1 MTYRFNAEDMA
12 DGEQKGLSAAM
23 LDRLRL
29 DGARLE
35 AIAKRTGHSQ
45 SHLAL
50 AWALHQQGID
60 TVLVGGRTPAHLDQA
75 FAAET
80 PFKGC
85 IAHGML
91 TAGFISAAIATGLP
105 GPGSVYVGQEL
116 RFDRPVR
123 AGDTIT
129 VELVVQEKIPGKN
142 HVVLKT
148 VARNQNN
155 KTVVSGTATVL
166 PPPGKARVEQPAEP
180 RFLPA

>member
-1 MTYRFNAEDMA
+1 
-12 DGEQKGLSAAM
+12 
-23 LDRLRL
+23 
-29 DGARLE
+29 
-35 AIAKRTGHSQ
+35 
-45 SHLAL
+45 
-50 AWALHQQGID
+50 
-60 TVLVGGRTPAHLDQA
+60 
-75 FAAET
+75 
-80 PFKGC
+80 
-85 IAHGML
+85 
-91 TAGFISAAIATGLP
+91 
-105 GPGSVYVGQEL
+105 VGQEL

>member
-1 MTYRFNAEDMA
+1 MSMLESFGFEDIEI
-12 DGEQKGLSAAM
+12 GQS
-23 LDRLRL
+23 LRL
-29 DGARLE
+29 SRTVTEEMVRLF
-35 AIAKRTGHSQ
+35 AAATG
-45 SHLAL
+45 
-50 AWALHQQGID
+50 D
-60 TVLVGGRTPAHLDQA
+60 VNPMHLDQN
-75 FAAET
+75 FAAAT

-129 VELVVQEKIPGKN
+129 VELTVQEKIPGKN
-142 HVVLKT
+142 HIVLKT

-166 PPPGKARVEQPAEP
+166 PPPAKARVEQPAEP

>member
-1 MTYRFNAEDMA
+1 MASHWQSAGPHAPKARTMPTLESFRFEDIEIGQTLRMSRTVT
-12 DGEQKGLSAAM
+12 EEMVRLFAA
-23 LDRLRL
+23 
-29 DGARLE
+29 A
-35 AIAKRTGHSQ
+35 TG
-45 SHLAL
+45 
-50 AWALHQQGID
+50 D
-60 TVLVGGRTPAHLDQA
+60 VNPMHLDES
-75 FAAET
+75 FAAAT

-85 IAHGML
+85 ISHGML

-129 VELVVQEKIPGKN
+129 VELTVQEKIPGKN
-142 HVVLKT
+142 HIVLKT

-155 KTVVSGTATVL
+155 KTVVSGAATVL
-166 PPPGKARVEQPAEP
+166 PPPDKVRVEQPAEP

>member
-1 MTYRFNAEDMA
+1 MASHWQSAGPHAPKARTMSTLESFRFEDIEIGQSLRMSRTVT
-12 DGEQKGLSAAM
+12 EEMVRLFAA
-23 LDRLRL
+23 
-29 DGARLE
+29 A
-35 AIAKRTGHSQ
+35 TG
-45 SHLAL
+45 
-50 AWALHQQGID
+50 D
-60 TVLVGGRTPAHLDQA
+60 VNPMHLDQS
-75 FAAET
+75 FAAAT

-166 PPPGKARVEQPAEP
+166 PPPAKVCVEQPAEP

>member
-1 MTYRFNAEDMA
+1 MASHWQSAGPHAPEAKAMSMLESFGFEDIEI
-12 DGEQKGLSAAM
+12 GQS
-23 LDRLRL
+23 LRL
-29 DGARLE
+29 SRTVTEEMVRLF
-35 AIAKRTGHSQ
+35 AAATG
-45 SHLAL
+45 
-50 AWALHQQGID
+50 D
-60 TVLVGGRTPAHLDQA
+60 VNPMHLDQN
-75 FAAET
+75 FAAAT

-129 VELVVQEKIPGKN
+129 VELTVQEKIPGKN
-142 HVVLKT
+142 HIVLKT